1 MANNIAEQIAVKIVV
16 LPLEMQREALSYVE
30 FLEQKSRKKK
40 PSQSVRG
47 ILNEDLSK
55 LDEDLKEIRAEAWKN
70 FPREFPDDGETK

>member
-40 PSQSVRG
+40 PFQSVRG

-55 LDEDLKEIRAEAWKN
+55 LDEDLKEIRAEVWKN